1 MTEKLSIYVGC
12 LNWGCQHSYR
22 LWLWL
27 NENVKRL
34 NFSHHIP
41 RGIPTLFFYP
51 ECHCEKALKDLSYVY
66 PYLHM
71 PLRSVCSF
79 HTFNILEYSKTNFTR
94 KRAFSQCCH
103 LVHAMLITTQIIHQ
117 KKKKKRYFKCLPDS
131 FQKRLMINNSKHR

>member
-1 MTEKLSIYVGC
+1 MWAAWIGAVS
-12 LNWGCQHSYR
+12 
-22 LWLWL
+22 
-27 NENVKRL
+27 
-34 NFSHHIP
+34 
-41 RGIPTLFFYP
+41 IPTDSGCDWMKMLNASISPIIFPEGFQLFFFYP

-79 HTFNILEYSKTNFTR
+79 HTFNILIYIAKTNFTH

-103 LVHAMLITTQIIHQ
+103 LVHAMLITTQIIQ
-117 KKKKKRYFKCLPDS
+117 QQQKKRYFKCLPDS